1 MPQDIG
7 EMEKIKVTLP
17 GAPEREFSSGIT
29 GMQIAQQISPA
40 LARDALAAE
49 VNGEVWDLS
58 RKLTDDAKVKILTWK
73 DAGGKYAY
81 WHSSAH
87 LMAEAIEALYPGT
100 KFAIGPPIDQGFY
113 YDIDTGGRVLNPDD
127 LESIESKMYELS
139 RRDVPY
145 ERINISWDEAVDY
158 FKKKEDPYKLELLQ
172 DLKNEKITFYR
183 QGDFVD
189 LCFGPHIPSTARIKY
204 CKLLSVAGAYW
215 RGDEKNKM
223 LQRIYGISFP
233 VKKELDEY
241 LYWLEE
247 AKRRDHRKLG
257 RELELFAFHPVSPGA
272 PFWLPKGMII
282 FRELEKF
289 LRSEL
294 DRNGYQEI
302 STPILVK
309 KELWEQSGH
318 WDHYKEN
325 MFIFEAED
333 TIYSLKPMNC
343 PESTFVYRQK
353 IRSYKDL
360 PLRFSEI
367 GRLHRNE
374 ISGALGGLFRVRQI
388 TMDDAHI
395 YCRPDQIL
403 GEIKEL
409 LALITKFYRIFD
421 LKLSYKLATK
431 PDGALGDPALWE
443 QAEENLR
450 EALEKNEVPYE
461 SKPKDGAFYGPKIDL
476 HIEDALRRDWQL
488 ATIQLDFVMLPER
501 FQLEYVDVDGNRKRP
516 VAIHR
521 AIFGSFE
528 RFIGI
533 LTEHF
538 AGFFPTWLSP
548 VQSVV
553 LPITDSHAGY
563 GSKVLSDLK
572 SRNVRAELDDR
583 NEKISYKIRDWETKK
598 VPYMLIVG
606 DKEQSSGTVAVRQ
619 HTKGDLGKMKAEEF
633 IDKIK
638 KEIDEKLITT

>member
-325 MFIFEAED
+325 MFIFEAEN

>member
-17 GAPEREFSSGIT
+17 GGTEREFSSGIT

-183 QGDFVD
+183 QGNFVD
-189 LCFGPHIPSTARIKY
+189 LCFGPHVPSTARIKY

-223 LQRIYGISFP
+223 LQRIYGISYP

-325 MFIFEAED
+325 MFFFEAED
-333 TIYSLKPMNC
+333 SIYSLKPMNC

-548 VQSVV
+548 VQSVI